1 MVAGFEER
9 RRAQG
14 TFLEISTYLM
24 GEVDFSFCRQYCQQ
38 LCVINIDGD
47 LLIKNR
53 KSTGNT
59 HGGVENKVDNVRC
72 GSVTFSARYQQIT
85 FQEHLRAFF
94 PSGLLR

>member
-38 LCVINIDGD
+38 LCIINIDGD
-47 LLIKNR
+47 LLIKIGR
-53 KSTGNT
+53 VQETPTAALKTKLIMFVVAVLGSALGN
-59 HGGVENKVDNVRC
+59 
-72 GSVTFSARYQQIT
+72 
-85 FQEHLRAFF
+85 
-94 PSGLLR
+94 